1 MKKSAFWVAAAATLC
16 LGVSAFAQDPES
28 IKGAVGAPKDETK
41 GMLGGDLNFG
51 QIDED
56 WYTTIHLGFAMDLGK
71 IGFGIQVPLRLRVYD
86 ADPEDPSDSVF
97 REEDWDEWTDYL
109 KIIRFFRFG
118 HKGDFIY
125 VVVGDLPGATIG
137 HGTIVN
143 RYYNNVDLDHYKM
156 GIVADLNTDYG
167 GVETLLNAG
176 FVTNMFAIRGYI
188 RPWSFVDKESYLNN
202 FAVGFTVASDV
213 TAPYELFEEGGIQQI
228 EDGFPKVAT
237 EDTATVIGG
246 DIEFKLL
253 DTSLLTLTPYMDL
266 NGIPASGGVGYHAGI
281 LSVFHIGGIS
291 MDLQARLEYRYF
303 TGDYIPAYFNS
314 YYEIQK
320 FAYPFQDESGLHTGT
335 GERGEAVLPKRRVL
349 EELPDQGL
357 NGYYAELVFNFLGL
371 FTIGASYDDYDGLYN
386 SNLRIYLDVPAL
398 EVFQFG
404 AYYYKHNFE
413 GAEEAFTFDEKSL
426 FLIEARY
433 QITSFL
439 YVVGQYWRI
448 WQLDNNQY
456 KSDGT
461 TENPK
466 YGKYVP
472 VDDWSVGLGVSY
484 TF

>member
-1 MKKSAFWVAAAATLC
+1 MKKAVFWVAAAAILC
-16 LGVSAFAQDPES
+16 LSAPAPAQDPDS

-41 GMLGGDLNFG
+41 GMVGGDLNFG

-56 WYTTIHLGFAMDLGK
+56 WYTTIHLGFSMDLGK
-71 IGFGIQVPLRLRVYD
+71 IGFGVQIPLRLRIHD
-86 ADPEDPSDSVF
+86 ADPTDESESVF

-156 GIVADLNTDYG
+156 GVVADLNTDYG
-167 GVETLLNAG
+167 GLETLLNAG
-176 FVTNMFAIRGYI
+176 FVTNMFALRGYI

-202 FAVGFTVASDV
+202 FAVGFTVAADV
-213 TAPYELFEEGGIQQI
+213 TAPYTLAAIETDKEYNLPPVDVEE
-228 EDGFPKVAT
+228 
-237 EDTATVIGG
+237 TATVMGG

-253 DTSLLTLTPYMDL
+253 DTSFLTVTPYMDL

-281 LSVFHIGGIS
+281 LSVFHIGGVAL
-291 MDLQARLEYRYF
+291 DLQAKLEYRYF

-320 FAYPFQDESGLHTGT
+320 FAYPYWDNQN
-335 GERGEAVLPKRRVL
+335 AVELRDTKRKVL
-349 EELPDQGL
+349 ELLPDQGL
-357 NGYYAELVFNFLGL
+357 NGYYAELAFSFLGL
-371 FTIGASYDDYDGLYN
+371 FTIGASYDDYDGKYN

-413 GAEEAFTFDEKSL
+413 GAGEAFTFDEKSL
-426 FLIEARY
+426 FLLEARY
-433 QITSFL
+433 QISSFL

-448 WQLDNNQY
+448 WQLDNNPTIDDANGQPIDNPEY
-456 KSDGT
+456 GT
-461 TENPK
+461 
-466 YGKYVP
+466 YVA